1 VVPFT
6 SRFKNNTHIYQ
17 ILGEPKKN
25 LKTALIATIT
35 VIGLLATTQVASA
48 ASRPTA
54 AKKQTVKFSVTGDCK
69 DEAEMIED
77 ESEDN
82 CKIVAT
88 ISSSSPSRKAV
99 LEQLNE
105 DDEWDEVAQAKSK
118 SGKISFK
125 IEATDEDDAWLEGDF
140 TFRVLVAKS
149 GSNKAYTSK
158 EYTFTFTPAD
168 SDNSDNSDDSGS
180 GEASTKQ
187 KGKSTGNAKLDTVL
201 ADLDSKDTKY
211 DDSCEKSFGEDCK
224 LMFTPTGPDWTKL
237 TAAKWQPMCEKLL
250 KQSAENCKKMYGAG
264 GEILGAPSTGGTAPT
279 GGNNNSGYKITEAE
293 IQKACTAA
301 GITDC
306 TAIIKAMTSGT
317 PPTPEEMNKLL
328 GSKMNAFWKA
338 MPPPPQP

>member
-1 VVPFT
+1 M
-6 SRFKNNTHIYQ
+6 
-17 ILGEPKKN
+17 KN

-105 DDEWDEVAQAKSK
+105 DEEWDEVAAAKSK

-168 SDNSDNSDDSGS
+168 SEDSDDSGS

-201 ADLDSKDTKY
+201 DNLDNKDTKY

-237 TAAKWQPMCEKLL
+237 TAAKWNPMCMKLL
-250 KQSAENCKKMYGAG
+250 KQSEENCKKMYGAD
-264 GEILGAPSTGGTAPT
+264 APPPADGTAPA
-279 GGNNNSGYKITEAE
+279 GGNNNSGAKITEAE

-306 TAIIKAMTSGT
+306 TAIIKAMTSGA

-328 GSKMNAFWKA
+328 GSKMTAFWKA
-338 MPPPPQP
+338 MPPPPKP

>member
-1 VVPFT
+1 M
-6 SRFKNNTHIYQ
+6 
-17 ILGEPKKN
+17 KN

-48 ASRPTA
+48 TSRPTA
-54 AKKQTVKFSVTGDCK
+54 AKKQTVKFSLTGDCK

-211 DDSCEKSFGEDCK
+211 DDSCEKSFGKDCK

>member
-1 VVPFT
+1 M
-6 SRFKNNTHIYQ
+6 
-17 ILGEPKKN
+17 KN

-48 ASRPTA
+48 TSRPTA
-54 AKKQTVKFSVTGDCK
+54 AKKQTVKFSLTGDCK

-168 SDNSDNSDDSGS
+168 SDDSDDSDDSGS
-180 GEASTKQ
+180 GEGSAKQ
-187 KGKSTGNAKLDTVL
+187 AGKSTGNAKLDTVL

-211 DDSCEKSFGEDCK
+211 DDSCEKLFGKDCK
-224 LMFTPTGPDWTKL
+224 LMFTPT
-237 TAAKWQPMCEKLL
+237 
-250 KQSAENCKKMYGAG
+250 
-264 GEILGAPSTGGTAPT
+264 
-279 GGNNNSGYKITEAE
+279 
-293 IQKACTAA
+293 
-301 GITDC
+301 
-306 TAIIKAMTSGT
+306 
-317 PPTPEEMNKLL
+317 
-328 GSKMNAFWKA
+328 
-338 MPPPPQP
+338 

>member
-1 VVPFT
+1 M
-6 SRFKNNTHIYQ
+6 
-17 ILGEPKKN
+17 KN

-69 DEAEMIED
+69 NEAEMIED

-168 SDNSDNSDDSGS
+168 SDDSDDSDDSGS
-180 GEASTKQ
+180 GEGSAKQ
-187 KGKSTGNAKLDTVL
+187 AGKSTGNAKLDTVL
-201 ADLDSKDTKY
+201 DDLGSKDTKY
-211 DDSCEKSFGEDCK
+211 DDSCEKLFGKDCK
-224 LMFTPTGPDWTKL
+224 LMFTPTGPDWTNL

-250 KQSAENCKKMYGAG
+250 KQSAENCKKMYGASSELPG
-264 GEILGAPSTGGTAPT
+264 SPSTGGTAPT

-317 PPTPEEMNKLL
+317 PPTPEEMNRLL